1 MLAEEIVYEIEI
13 LVRDIDAVL
22 VQQLVYLDEVHLATW
37 FETCDVG
44 ELGGGCGT
52 GSSQI
57 ARSDN
62 TWFACCDSCKGC
74 QCT

>member
-22 VQQLVYLDEVHLATW
+22 LQQAVYLNQVIATTRDETG
-37 FETCDVG
+37 DVG
-44 ELGGGCGT
+44 ELGGGCGAR
-52 GSSQI
+52 SCQI
-57 ARSDN
+57 ARTDD